1 MIIVNIIMT
10 TVMVVLIGVVLKLP
24 EYITKTW
31 LEQTKNRNAHS
42 IKIESYFKTVS
53 VSKQEEVLNKWTD
66 FLTDMKATTQKYTSL
81 TDESM
86 TELRALMHDTIVYG
100 SDRTVKL
107 FSIYMRNIFNTPE
120 VEKNDNDISDQIVY
134 YAFIIS
140 SLKEDFTGYHIDPL
154 TLLKLEISDYE
165 KYEEIYT
172 ACAKKIQKQIKE

>member
-1 MIIVNIIMT
+1 
-10 TVMVVLIGVVLKLP
+10 
-24 EYITKTW
+24 
-31 LEQTKNRNAHS
+31 
-42 IKIESYFKTVS
+42 
-53 VSKQEEVLNKWTD
+53 
-66 FLTDMKATTQKYTSL
+66 
-81 TDESM
+81 
-86 TELRALMHDTIVYG
+86 
-100 SDRTVKL
+100 
-107 FSIYMRNIFNTPE
+107 MRNIFNTPE